1 MELVLQQTTASS
13 CLYTVRSH
21 PPLLVVSSL
30 DQEMEHSS
38 KGTLILKR
46 NTHRKEYSSKETLI
60 KRKMKLIKWNTHQK
74 EMERSEQKQG
84 TT

>member
-74 EMERSEQKQG
+74 EMERS
-84 TT
+84 